1 MKSATVIAATMTS
14 GSIATLAAKI
24 ILQILH
30 L

>member
-1 MKSATVIAATMTS
+1 MQSLIAATMTPS
-14 GSIATLAAKI
+14 STVILAEKS